1 MIGWGDSLD
10 QRGNMESLQRDG
22 LARVKAVDAFRLP
35 VRQNN
40 NYTCFC
46 TVSRPTTDL
55 NVLIPPPKKNQLC
68 IVSEKTRWNTGD
80 VMPKRIFIGILS
92 MFTQKGLT
100 LTLYIASTQDQKAP
114 NDLSNQYNIDS

>member
-1 MIGWGDSLD
+1 MIGRGGGSLD

-40 NYTCFC
+40 NTCFC

-55 NVLIPPPKKNQLC
+55 NFNSPPPK
-68 IVSEKTRWNTGD
+68 ET
-80 VMPKRIFIGILS
+80 
-92 MFTQKGLT
+92 
-100 LTLYIASTQDQKAP
+100 TLYRFWE
-114 NDLSNQYNIDS
+114 NQMKHGGLHA